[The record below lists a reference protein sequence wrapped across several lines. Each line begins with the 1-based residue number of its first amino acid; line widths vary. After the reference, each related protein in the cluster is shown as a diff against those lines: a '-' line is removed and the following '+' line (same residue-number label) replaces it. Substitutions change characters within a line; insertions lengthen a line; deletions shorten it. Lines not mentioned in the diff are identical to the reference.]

1 MKHSASSIDQISE
14 LLDLPVD
21 NAKYITQMLHIQV
34 EKPSRKRLLAVTKIY
49 GKIKHTVMYE

>member
-21 NAKYITQMLHIQV
+21 NAKYITQMLHPGRETI
-34 EKPSRKRLLAVTKIY
+34 EKETSCSHQNL
-49 GKIKHTVMYE
+49 